1 MMKSDLGGNLMP
13 KLFDEFDLDLRK
25 IHKMNTLGD
34 SGGDSV
40 ANCSGGGGPDTGSGL
55 CPIPALT
62 ANCTEG
68 CLTDDCLETRV
79 FCDKD

>member
-1 MMKSDLGGNLMP
+1 MP

-40 ANCSGGGGPDTGSGL
+40 ANCSGWWSGYRIRSLPNTNINSKLYRRMFNKWLFRDTGVL
-55 CPIPALT
+55 
-62 ANCTEG
+62 
-68 CLTDDCLETRV
+68 
-79 FCDKD
+79 